1 MVKSIQLAGGRV
13 LAVTA
18 LGGLAGLGVAG
29 SAVPAPHGS
38 AGRPVTAAWLYAVSA
53 WSGADVWAVGGFAHA
68 GGAAPLVEHWNGRTW
83 RPMHAGLNNEFDVV
97 DFSGVAA
104 TSPGGAWAAGG
115 YFSQYAF
122 PLVDHRGGHR
132 WTQDYSV
139 PILGADGGDAWLNGV
154 AAASR
159 KEAWAVGAVG
169 TESLA
174 TKTLILAWKGQR
186 HGWNQVPSPSPAGS
200 GSVADSEL
208 QAVAAVSPA
217 DAWAVGYANTGRS
230 PARRWAT
237 LIEHWN
243 GTKWTTVPSPDPSRG
258 RCANDRLFGV
268 AASRAGTWAVGSSC
282 RAPLILRLKDGQW
295 RQVRSPRPAGT
306 PAQLSSVAV
315 TSKTNAWAV
324 GSAGGRVLILH
335 WNGTTWAR
343 VKAPGPAG
351 ATSAV
356 LAGVSAVSRSVAW
369 AVGQADYPH
378 HVQRLLIER
387 WTGIRWKLVPVPNP
401 PSRPGTSGTIGA
413 G

>member
-1 MVKSIQLAGGRV
+1 MAGGWV
-13 LAVTA
+13 LAVA
-18 LGGLAGLGVAG
+18 VVGGLAGLGAAG
-29 SAVPAPHGS
+29 SAVPAAHAS
-38 AGRPVTAAWLYAVSA
+38 AGRPVRAAWLSGVSA

-68 GGAAPLVEHWNGRTW
+68 GGAAPLVEHWNGREW
-83 RPMHAGLNNEFDVV
+83 RPMHAGLNYLLDID

-104 TSPGGAWAAGG
+104 TSPDGAWAAGG
-115 YFSQYAF
+115 LFSQYEF
-122 PLVDHRGGHR
+122 PFVDHRGGHR

-139 PILGADGGDAWLNGV
+139 PILGANGGEAWLNGV

-159 KEAWAVGAVG
+159 KRAWAVGAVG

-174 TKTLILAWKGQR
+174 TKTLILAWKGQAR
-186 HGWNQVPSPSPAGS
+186 GWNQVPSPSPAGG
-200 GSVADSEL
+200 GSTADSEL

-237 LIEHWN
+237 VIEHWN
-243 GTKWTTVPSPDPSRG
+243 GRRWTTAPSPDPSRAG
-258 RCANDRLFGV
+258 CRNDRLFGV
-268 AASRAGTWAVGSSC
+268 AATRAGTWAVGSSC
-282 RAPLILRLKDGQW
+282 RAPLILQLTGGHW
-295 RQVRSPRPAGT
+295 RQVPSHGTTRT
-306 PAQLSSVAV
+306 PAQLNSVAV
-315 TSKTNAWAV
+315 MSKTSAWAV
-324 GSAGGRVLILH
+324 GSAAGRVLILH

-356 LAGVSAVSRSVAW
+356 LAGVTAVSRSAAW

-378 HVQRLLIER
+378 HVRKLLIER
-387 WTGIRWKLVPVPNP
+387 WTGIRWKLIPVPNP
-401 PSRPGTSGTIGA
+401 PSRPGTNGTIGA